1 MRFARHKFSAD
12 RHLTLFCTPAC
23 LFGGQSSF
31 GEQILGKVDGEQT
44 YLILF
49 STLMNF
55 REASCKIPVSV
66 NSGCWYGM
74 SHSEFMERENA
85 VVQVKSPCTTN
96 LGAHSFNSIAEMIS
110 FAEIDMAHKIR
121 RWIER
126 VEEVFDSQSEV
137 PPLSASDTKAILT
150 KGVNRLQTSPLVQ
163 LRHLTYL
170 SIINGPQKGT
180 SESNRFH
187 FVLVD

>member
-1 MRFARHKFSAD
+1 
-12 RHLTLFCTPAC
+12 
-23 LFGGQSSF
+23 
-31 GEQILGKVDGEQT
+31 
-44 YLILF
+44 
-49 STLMNF
+49 
-55 REASCKIPVSV
+55 
-66 NSGCWYGM
+66 
-74 SHSEFMERENA
+74 
-85 VVQVKSPCTTN
+85 
-96 LGAHSFNSIAEMIS
+96 MIS
-110 FAEIDMAHKIR
+110 FAEIDMAHKIQ

-170 SIINGPQKGT
+170 SIINGPHIGT